1 MEGSIVGV
9 GVMYGVVTFGV
20 GASVVVTITDDSDD
34 VMEGVTTVDPE
45 KEVSEVRV
53 ERSDEVIAADV
64 ENRFSDDVI
73 T

>member
-1 MEGSIVGV
+1 MDGSIVGV
-9 GVMYGVVTFGV
+9 GVLCGVVTSGV
-20 GASVVVTITDDSDD
+20 GASVVVTTTDESDD
-34 VMEGVTTVDPE
+34 VMEGVTAVELE

-53 ERSDEVIAADV
+53 KRSDEVIAADV